1 MEACTARGEFID
13 VVQTFGILVIAI
25 SLILTALRFVWAID
39 LAAKKVTAAIGQQQ
53 EIQLMLE
60 RMWKRLETVES
71 QVRER
76 HQILPTSQI
85 KATLSAIGARLDRLE
100 ATHEDP
106 PIDH

>member
-1 MEACTARGEFID
+1 MDACAGRGEFID
-13 VVQTFGILVIAI
+13 VMQTIGILVIAV

-39 LAAKKVTAAIGQQQ
+39 IAAKKVTAAIGQQQ
-53 EIQLMLE
+53 EIQQMAE
-60 RMWKRLETVES
+60 RMWKRIETVES

-100 ATHEDP
+100 ATHETP
-106 PIDH
+106 PDDH